1 MTLPAGWEGPNR
13 NFLGIDEPWCHP
25 DQAGVYVLPA
35 PYEHTSSYVRGSD
48 HGPSAILEASCQV
61 EFYDEQL
68 GCEPFRE
75 WGGIATTSPLELNG
89 SVDRAA
95 VDAIEA
101 FVSPHVGTGRFLVTL
116 TGEHTGALGAIRAHS
131 KRYPQMT
138 VVQID
143 AHGDLRE
150 AYQGNPFSHASVMA
164 RVVEEGLSLVQVGI
178 RSISPEEVARID
190 ATASIKTFFA
200 ATILDP
206 SGPYEGKA
214 LNWIPDVVAAC
225 RTPVYLTFDCD
236 GLDASIVPALGTPE
250 PGGLGW
256 YDTLNLI
263 TALANGP
270 GIVGMDVSEIA
281 PIEGFVAPQF
291 SIARLIYRILGRVR
305 AGRRVH

>member
-1 MTLPAGWEGPNR
+1 
-13 NFLGIDEPWCHP
+13 
-25 DQAGVYVLPA
+25 VYVLPA
-35 PYEHTSSYVRGSD
+35 PYEHTSSYILGSD
-48 HGPSAILEASCQV
+48 RGPAAILEASCQV

-75 WGGIATTSPLELNG
+75 WGGIATASALDLKGE
-89 SVDRAA
+89 VDRAA
-95 VDAIEA
+95 VEAIES

-116 TGEHTGALGAIRAHS
+116 TGEHTGALGAIRAHA
-131 KRYPQMT
+131 KRYPQMC

-164 RVVEEGLSLVQVGI
+164 RVVEDGHPLVQVGI
-178 RSISPEEVARID
+178 RSICPEEIARIKKTD
-190 ATASIKTFFA
+190 RIKTFFA
-200 ATILDP
+200 VNILDP

-214 LNWIPDVVAAC
+214 ARWIPDVVAAC
-225 RTPVYLTFDCD
+225 RGPVYLTFDCD

-291 SIARLIYRILGRVR
+291 SIARLIYRILGRIK

>member
-1 MTLPAGWEGPNR
+1 
-13 NFLGIDEPWCHP
+13 
-25 DQAGVYVLPA
+25 
-35 PYEHTSSYVRGSD
+35 
-48 HGPSAILEASCQV
+48 
-61 EFYDEQL
+61 
-68 GCEPFRE
+68 
-75 WGGIATTSPLELNG
+75 
-89 SVDRAA
+89 
-95 VDAIEA
+95 
-101 FVSPHVGTGRFLVTL
+101 
-116 TGEHTGALGAIRAHS
+116 
-131 KRYPQMT
+131 MT

-164 RVVEEGLSLVQVGI
+164 RVVDDGLPLVQVGI
-178 RSISPEEVARID
+178 RSISPEEVSRIRTTD
-190 ATASIKTFFA
+190 QIRTFFA

-206 SGPYEGKA
+206 SGQYEGKA
-214 LNWIPDVVAAC
+214 SKWIPDVIAAC

-256 YDTLNLI
+256 YDTLSLI
-263 TALANGP
+263 TALADGP

-291 SIARLIYRILGRVR
+291 SIARLIYRILGRIK

>member
-1 MTLPAGWEGPNR
+1 MTLPAGWEGPDH

-25 DQAGVYVLPA
+25 GQAGVYVLPA
-35 PYEHTSSYVRGSD
+35 PYEHTSSYILGSD
-48 HGPSAILEASCQV
+48 RGPSAILEASCQV

-68 GCEPFRE
+68 GWEPFRE
-75 WGGIATTSPLELNG
+75 WGGIATASALDLAG
-89 SVDRAA
+89 KVDRDA
-95 VDAIEA
+95 VEAIES

-116 TGEHTGALGAIRAHS
+116 TGEHTGALGAIRAHA
-131 KRYPQMT
+131 KHHPQMC

-164 RVVEEGLSLVQVGI
+164 RVVEDGHPLVQVGI
-178 RSISPEEVARID
+178 RSICPEEIARINKTD
-190 ATASIKTFFA
+190 RITTFFA
-200 ATILDP
+200 ANILDP

-214 LNWIPDVVAAC
+214 TRWIPDVVAAC
-225 RTPVYLTFDCD
+225 HGPVYLTFDCD
-236 GLDASIVPALGTPE
+236 GLDASIIPALGTPE

-281 PIEGFVAPQF
+281 PIEGFAAPQF
-291 SIARLIYRILGRVR
+291 SIARLIYRILGRVK